1 MYASHE
7 VHQGDAGKRV
17 AFRFYSRKLLG
28 IGVKDWKWT
37 AGFLGRCGRHKAR
50 CENLNPVK
58 RPVIKKR
65 LAIMNRAK
73 WLSLEFRSLK

>member
-1 MYASHE
+1 MRLMEYIWE
-7 VHQGDAGKRV
+7 VQERGF
-17 AFRFYSRKLLG
+17 AFRFYSKKLLS

-58 RPVIKKR
+58 RSVIKKDWG
-65 LAIMNRAK
+65 L
-73 WLSLEFRSLK
+73 